1 MLVMRNSEIDFKDG
15 KISTIFNKLLIPT
28 LLGVLSMSA
37 MTAIDGIIVG
47 HGVGATGVASVNIA
61 VPIYQIMSGIGLMI
75 GSGCSVIASIL
86 LSQNK
91 LIAARLN
98 VMHALIASSLFA
110 LAVCS
115 MAFSFPEE
123 TARILGSS
131 DSLLPHVSGYI
142 FWLMPSFIF
151 QMWSFIG
158 LFIIRMDGSPKYAMW
173 CNIIPAS
180 MNAFLD
186 WVFVFP
192 LGMGVKGAA
201 IATSISI
208 TLGGLMTISY
218 LLFFSDKFSLVSLA
232 TALEHIK
239 MLYKNVSRQCR
250 IGSSSLFG
258 ELALSLLIYF
268 GNITFMKYLGDSG
281 VGAFGITCYYMP
293 FFFLVGSAIA
303 QSAQPIISYNYGISD
318 YERISKTKRL
328 MLWYSA
334 SIGMAVTICFI
345 IFPKALV
352 GLFVDPSTE
361 ASQIAIKGFPLIAT
375 GIIAFIINIS
385 IIGYYQSIEKVKRAT
400 LIVFLRGC
408 IIMIPCF
415 ILLPIFFGEPGIWLA
430 MPATEWIVLAII
442 LSIRTRKT
450 LK

>member
-1 MLVMRNSEIDFKDG
+1 MRSSEIDYKNG
-15 KISTIFNKLLIPT
+15 KISTIFNKLLLPT

-47 HGVGATGVASVNIA
+47 HGVGAAGVASVNIA

-91 LIAARLN
+91 LVSARLN

-110 LAVCS
+110 LVVCS
-115 MAFSFPEE
+115 LAFSFPEA
-123 TARILGSS
+123 TARLLGSS
-131 DSLLPHVSGYI
+131 ESLLPQVSAYI

-180 MNAFLD
+180 LNSLLD

-208 TLGGLMTISY
+208 TVGGLMTIAY
-218 LLFFSDKFSLVSLA
+218 LLFFSEKFRLISLS
-232 TALEHIK
+232 TALEHTKI
-239 MLYKNVSRQCR
+239 LYKNVARQCR

-268 GNITFMKYLGDSG
+268 GNITFMEYLGDAG

-303 QSAQPIISYNYGISD
+303 QSAQPIISYNYGSSD
-318 YERISKTKRL
+318 FMRVAKTKRL
-328 MLWYSA
+328 MMLYSA
-334 SIGMAVTICFI
+334 IIGTAIMLSFI
-345 IFPKALV
+345 VFPKALV

-375 GIIAFIINIS
+375 GIISFILNVS

-400 LIVFLRGC
+400 FIVFLRGC

-415 ILLPIFFGEPGIWLA
+415 ILLPKFFGEHGIWLA
-430 MPATEWIVLAII
+430 MPASEWIILAII
-442 LSIRTRKT
+442 LLLRTK
-450 LK
+450 KY